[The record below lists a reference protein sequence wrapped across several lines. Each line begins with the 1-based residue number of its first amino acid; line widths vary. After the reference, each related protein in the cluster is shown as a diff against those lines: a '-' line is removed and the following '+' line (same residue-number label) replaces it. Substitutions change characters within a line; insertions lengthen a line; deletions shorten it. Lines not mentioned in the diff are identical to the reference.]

1 MRKRIQLLLTTFRS
15 RVGVC
20 WKTVL
25 MAYGESNW
33 DFPDPRC
40 PKAPLPFNEIYI
52 K

>member
-1 MRKRIQLLLTTFRS
+1 MVYAKEKTSNLH

-25 MAYGESNW
+25 MAYWEDNY

-40 PKAPLPFNEIYI
+40 PNAPLPFNEIYI

>member
-1 MRKRIQLLLTTFRS
+1 MRKRIQLLLTTCRS